1 MIAKTKDSYLIGP
14 IINFDFNEQSFY
26 KRIKSNS
33 IYTTKIYKRM
43 LKRKCNIL
51 INKYRNDLKS
61 NQIIE
66 VYKKGEIVLHSILK
80 VPGENDEK
88 K

>member
-1 MIAKTKDSYLIGP
+1 MFRK
-14 IINFDFNEQSFY
+14 
-26 KRIKSNS
+26 
-33 IYTTKIYKRM
+33 
-43 LKRKCNIL
+43 KCNLL
-51 INKYRNDLKS
+51 INKYKSNLKS

-66 VYKKGEIVLHSILK
+66 VDKKGDIILHSILK